1 MGTDFIHRRG
11 WTVLVSAAVGV
22 LMVGALAGSLLTAKT
37 GRAPFGMGNTVPILV
52 ATASPMTAGQ
62 ISMSG
67 GFSEVVGK
75 VRPAVV
81 NIASTKVVRSSDRG
95 PSSPFFSD
103 PFFRQFFGEEFGPSF
118 RVPRQQR
125 EHSLGSGVIVNPD
138 GYLLTNNHVVQGADE
153 IQISL
158 SDKRELKAK
167 VIGTDPKTDIAVL
180 KIEAK
185 NLPVVVLGDS
195 TKVEVGEFALA
206 LGNPFGI
213 GQTVTMG
220 IVSATGRGGLGIED
234 YEDFIQTDA
243 AINPGNSGGALI
255 NVRGELIGI
264 NTAILT
270 GGGGGNQGVGFA
282 VPIAMAQQVMQQLL
296 QHGKVIRGW
305 LGVVVQPVNA
315 PMAKAFGL
323 KEPRGALIGDVNPDS
338 PAARGGLQK
347 GDIVLELDGKSIADS
362 RDLSLKI
369 GMIAPGTNVKLKV
382 FRSGG
387 ERELTVNL
395 GEMPAKMMQIAGK
408 PGGAGHSL
416 EGLSVDEL
424 TSDVAREL
432 RLPPGTKGVVVS
444 DVQPGS
450 TAAEAGLRRGDVI
463 QQVNHK
469 PVTNVNEFQR
479 VLSQGDQSA
488 LLLINRGGSTLY
500 VVVERS

>member
-1 MGTDFIHRRG
+1 MSIESIQRRS
-11 WTVLVSAAVGV
+11 WTALVSVVGV
-22 LMVGALAGSLLTAKT
+22 LMIGALGGSLVTAKT
-37 GRAPFGMGNTVPILV
+37 GRAPFGVGNTVPILV
-52 ATASPMTAGQ
+52 ATSSPVVAGQ
-62 ISMSG
+62 I
-67 GFSEVVGK
+67 GFRESFAEVVKK
-75 VRPAVV
+75 VQPAVV
-81 NIASTKVVRSSDRG
+81 NIASTKVIRSSDRG

-103 PFFRQFFGEEFGPSF
+103 PFFRQFFGDEFGPSF
-118 RVPRQQR
+118 RVPREQR

-153 IQISL
+153 IEISL
-158 SDKRELKAK
+158 SNKKELKAK

-180 KIEAK
+180 KVEQK
-185 NLPVVVLGDS
+185 NLPVVVFGDS
-195 TKVEVGEFALA
+195 SKVEVGDFALA

-282 VPIAMAQQVMQQLL
+282 VPIALAQQVMQQIM

-323 KEPRGALIGDVNPDS
+323 KEAHGALIGDVTAAS
-338 PAARGGLQK
+338 PAARAGLQK
-347 GDIVLELDGKSIADS
+347 GDIVLELDGKPIADS

-369 GMIAPGTNVKLKV
+369 GMIAPGPDVKLKV
-382 FRSGG
+382 FRSGS
-387 ERELTVNL
+387 ERELTVKL
-395 GEMPAKMMQIAGK
+395 GEMPAKMAQSSGK
-408 PGGAGHSL
+408 PGSVGRSL

-424 TSDVAREL
+424 TSDVARQL
-432 RLPPGTKGVVVS
+432 GLPPNTKGVVVT

-450 TAAEAGLRRGDVI
+450 TPAEAGLRRGDLI
-463 QQVNHK
+463 QEVNHK
-469 PVTNVNEFQR
+469 PVTTVAEFQGA
-479 VLSQGDQSA
+479 LSQGDQSL

-500 VVVERS
+500 LIVERS

>member
-1 MGTDFIHRRG
+1 MKTDFIHRRG
-11 WTVLVSAAVGV
+11 WAMLLPVTGIL
-22 LMVGALAGSLLTAKT
+22 LIGALAGSLVTAKT
-37 GRAPFGMGNTVPILV
+37 GRSPFGVGNTVPILV
-52 ATASPMTAGQ
+52 AASSPVSSAPL
-62 ISMSG
+62 SLAS
-67 GFSEVVGK
+67 GFSEVVK
-75 VRPAVV
+75 RVQPSVV

-95 PSSPFFSD
+95 PSSPFFAD
-103 PFFRQFFGEEFGPSF
+103 PFFRQFFGEEFGPSS
-118 RVPRQQR
+118 RVPRERR

-138 GYLLTNNHVVQGADE
+138 GFLLTNNHVVQGADE
-153 IQISL
+153 IEVSL
-158 SDKRELKAK
+158 GDKRELKAK

-195 TKVEVGEFALA
+195 SKVEVGDFALA

-243 AINPGNSGGALI
+243 AINPGNSGGALV

-264 NTAILT
+264 NTAILS

-282 VPIAMAQQVMQQLL
+282 VPIAMAQQVMEQIL

-305 LGVVVQPVNA
+305 LGVVVQPVNP

-323 KEPRGALIGDVNPDS
+323 KDPRGALVGDVNSDS
-338 PAARGGLQK
+338 PAARAGLKQ
-347 GDIVLELDGKSIADS
+347 GDIVLELDGKPVADS
-362 RDLSLKI
+362 RDLSLKV
-369 GMIAPGTNVKLKV
+369 GLIAPGTEVKLKV
-382 FRSGG
+382 FRDGA
-387 ERELTVNL
+387 ERELRVKL
-395 GEMPAKMMQIAGK
+395 GEMPAKMAQSGGK
-408 PGGAGHSL
+408 TGRAAQSL

-424 TSDVAREL
+424 TADVARQL
-432 RLPPGTKGVVVS
+432 GLPPGTKGVVVS

-450 TAAEAGLRRGDVI
+450 AVAEAGLRRGDVI

-469 PVTNVNEFQR
+469 PVTSVNEFQST
-479 VLSQGDQSA
+479 LGQGGQTL

-500 VVVERS
+500 VAIERP